1 MSIFSA
7 IGSALSGLT
16 AQAANLSTISN
27 NISNAST
34 VGYKQA
40 ETEFESMVDG
50 GASATALGGVA
61 TSTRMD
67 ISTAGQ
73 LQSTGVSTDIA
84 ISGQGFMVVNTNAT
98 SANGSYLLT
107 RAGSFRP
114 DASGNLVNAAGYYL
128 QGQQLNLS
136 GVPVQSASALG
147 SLTTVNVSNL
157 SDTGSETTAMTFT
170 ANLPSTDTAYAAT
183 APAAVS
189 SSMTYYDGLG
199 SAQSLQFQFTP
210 TVPAASGSPNSNT
223 WTMNIFDSAST
234 TPTTPIGTA
243 TLVFNSTGANA
254 GTLASVTPVGGVGAY
269 DATAGTFT
277 VTTSGGQNLPITIGA
292 VNSPG
297 GITQFDGDYQT
308 TKMLQNGAPFGVLQ
322 GVSIGNDGIVSA
334 SFSNGTTRPIY
345 QVDLVKVPNPDG
357 LTPVSGDAFN
367 MSLEAGVPQII
378 TPGQGGV
385 GTLDAGSLEGSNV
398 DITSQLTNMIQTQRA
413 YSSNAMVVQTAN
425 QMLDTIN
432 HLNA

>member
-40 ETEFESMVDG
+40 GTEFESMVEG
-50 GASATALGGVA
+50 GGSASALGGVA
-61 TSTRMD
+61 TTTRMD

-73 LQSTGVSTDIA
+73 LQSTGVGTDIA

-98 SANGSYLLT
+98 SSGGSYLLT

-128 QGQQLNLS
+128 QGEQLNLA
-136 GVPVQSASALG
+136 GTPIQPASALG

-157 SDTGSETTAMTFT
+157 SDTGSETTSMTFT
-170 ANLPSTDTAYAAT
+170 ANLPSSDTAYAAT
-183 APAAVS
+183 APAALT

-199 SAQSLQFQFTP
+199 SAQSLQFQFAP
-210 TVPAASGSPNSNT
+210 TLPAASGSPNTNT
-223 WTMNIFDSAST
+223 WTMNIFDTGSS

-243 TLVFNSTGANA
+243 TLVFNSNGSNA
-254 GTLASVTPVGGVGAY
+254 GTLSSVTPVGGVGSY
-269 DATAGTFT
+269 DTTAGTFT
-277 VTTSGGQNLPITIGA
+277 VTTASGQSIPINIGA
-292 VNSPG
+292 PNSPG
-297 GITQFDGDYQT
+297 GMTQFDGTYQT
-308 TKMLQNGAPFGVLQ
+308 TKMSQNGAPFGVLQ
-322 GVSIGNDGIVSA
+322 GVSIGSDGIVSA

-367 MSLEAGVPQII
+367 ISLAAGVPQLVA
-378 TPGQGGV
+378 PGQAGV